1 MLRHDARVA
10 VMSQRARRG
19 VIGVLLAFTMLGLL
33 NVWTVPP
40 MLPRDESP
48 HVSYALRVAHGH
60 LPKLDEPSVRGVIP
74 HMQTSLP
81 IFTANHP
88 PLLYAIVAVPLE
100 IGVRAH
106 RPLLG
111 LRAARATSFLFAI
124 ATVLGAAILAGLV
137 LPGRDSVPVVAAAVV
152 ALTPTVPHT
161 TALVY
166 NDAIG
171 MAGSTW
177 LLIAGMLIFRRG
189 PTRRLVLLLIGAAA
203 FAALARSSSLFALPS
218 AVVLAGFGV
227 RRWRPAL
234 LLGVASVGTA
244 ALAGGWFY
252 LRNKHLYGSYLGN
265 GYLKRPNGQP
275 IVKRPYLDALVDLQ
289 IYRHMLGRL
298 WDGWVLASRLPPWP
312 GYVGA
317 AIELPA
323 VIGLGVAAF
332 RALQRRARPTRE
344 TVIASSCLAAFCA
357 VVFVSVVG
365 FVSIGGN
372 AHARYLFPLLPVAGM
387 LVAIGYAQLP
397 WLLTPIALVGSAL
410 ANLALWHRF
419 VIANGGVPSNT
430 PGVAEIQAL
439 REAGLRG
446 APILLAIALLLFAV
460 GVGLAARS
468 LWRNYPVGTAES
480 RATSAA

>member
-1 MLRHDARVA
+1 
-10 VMSQRARRG
+10 MSQRARRG

-40 MLPRDESP
+40 MLPRDESS

-60 LPKLDEPSVRGVIP
+60 LPKLDEPNVRGVIP
-74 HMQTSLP
+74 HMRTKLP

-111 LRAARATSFLFAI
+111 LRAARMTSFLFAI
-124 ATVLGAAILAGLV
+124 ATVLGAAMLAGLV
-137 LPGRDSVPVVAAAVV
+137 LPGRDSVPVIAAAVT
-152 ALTPTVPHT
+152 ALTPTVPHE

-177 LLIAGMLIFRRG
+177 LLVAGMLIFRRG
-189 PTRRLVLLLIGAAA
+189 PTRRLVVLLLAAAA
-203 FAALARSSSLFALPS
+203 FAALARSSSMFALPS
-218 AVVLAGFGV
+218 ALVLAGFGV
-227 RRWRPAL
+227 RRWKPAL
-234 LLGVASVGTA
+234 LLGAASVATA

-265 GYLKRPNGQP
+265 GYLKRPSGVP
-275 IVKRPYLDALVDLQ
+275 IVKRPYLEALVDLH
-289 IYRHMLGRL
+289 IYRHMMGRL
-298 WDGWVLASRLPPWP
+298 WDGWVLASRLPRWP

-317 AIELPA
+317 AVELPA
-323 VIGLGVAAF
+323 VVGLGIAGV
-332 RALQRRARPTRE
+332 RAVKRRARPARE
-344 TVIASSCLAAFCA
+344 TVIIWGCLAVFCLI
-357 VVFVSVVG
+357 VFISVVG

-372 AHARYLFPLLPVAGM
+372 AHARYLFPLLPVAGI
-387 LVAIGYAQLP
+387 LVAVGYAQLP
-397 WLLTPIALVGSAL
+397 WILTPIALVWSGI
-410 ANLALWHRF
+410 ANLLLLHRF
-419 VIANGGVPSNT
+419 LIANGGVESNAWGT
-430 PGVAEIQAL
+430 AEIQVL
-439 REAGLRG
+439 REASVRG
-446 APILLAIALLLFAV
+446 APVFLALALLLFAA
-460 GVGLAARS
+460 GMALAVRS
-468 LWRNYPVGTAES
+468 LWRSYPVGTAES